1 MSVGLPRRKRPV
13 RCRSATVTLAGL
25 VAAAAMGTASLVS
38 CGTDGG
44 GNGSNNASSSPT
56 PTAPDTA
63 SFSGTPPSA
72 LSSLGASVKE
82 SARAAAS
89 AAASSASAAASA
101 FEASVSADVARANAA
116 AEQRLKNVKGQG
128 NAMSDVAL
136 TGKPRSE
143 TGGLLALVVNITNRT
158 DKTASYAV
166 QVDFRDPDGK
176 VVETRFVGAEK
187 LEPGEQAQPLA
198 ISRKPPEPRLTAE
211 IARAQRY

>member
-1 MSVGLPRRKRPV
+1 MSVGLPRRKRPA
-13 RCRSATVTLAGL
+13 RCRSAPVTLAGL

-44 GNGSNNASSSPT
+44 GSNNASSSPT

-116 AEQRLKNVKGQG
+116 AEKRLKNAKGQG
-128 NAMSDVAL
+128 NAMSDVSL

-143 TGGLLALVVNITNRT
+143 TGGVLALVVNITNST

-176 VVETRFVGAEK
+176 
-187 LEPGEQAQPLA
+187 AQPLA